1 MATACG
7 SNSDWNRDLMVHCR
21 ALAVDRL
28 RMAEQYARE
37 AVAMDVITGHG
48 TPLYLD

>member
-1 MATACG
+1 
-7 SNSDWNRDLMVHCR
+7 MVHYR